1 MRLQLLLLLLPH
13 SDCSSCCFPSIS
25 GGVDGG
31 GDEHVDDVLEGENVA
46 GQEVSLDDDVD
57 RLL

>member
-1 MRLQLLLLLLPH
+1 MLPH

-31 GDEHVDDVLEGENVA
+31 GDEHVDDVLEGENEA
-46 GQEVSLDDDVD
+46 GQEVVSLDRV
-57 RLL
+57 L